1 MVSTREL
8 KEMEFFKDFHE
19 SELSELASLASH
31 TRWKEGETIFHAG
44 TPAGTLYL
52 LRVGT
57 ILLCFPN
64 GRSMP
69 LRDGGHAIGWSS
81 LVSPFR
87 YTATAVCLSEVRLY
101 EFSGRELYRLIQMN
115 AAFGQK
121 LMQKIAQIME
131 QRNHY
136 RQGTPV
142 NIRQE

>member
-8 KEMEFFKDFHE
+8 KEMEFFNGFQE
-19 SELSELASLASH
+19 SELSDLASIASH

-44 TPAGTLYL
+44 SPAGALYL

-57 ILLCFPN
+57 ILLCFPS

-69 LRDGGHAIGWSS
+69 LRDAGHAIGWSS

-87 YTATAVCLSEVRLY
+87 YTASAVCLSEVRLY

-115 AAFGQK
+115 ATFGQK
-121 LMQKIAQIME
+121 LMRKIAEIME
-131 QRNHY
+131 QRSHY
-136 RQGTPV
+136 RQGTAV
-142 NIRQE
+142 NMQQQ

>member
-8 KEMEFFKDFHE
+8 RETEFLRDFHE
-19 SELSELASLASH
+19 SELSDLAGIAAH

-44 TPAGTLYL
+44 ALAAALYL

-69 LRDGGHAIGWSS
+69 LRDEGHAVGWSS

-87 YTATAVCLSEVRLY
+87 YTATAVCLSDVRLY

-115 AAFGQK
+115 ALFGQR

-131 QRNHY
+131 QRDRY
-136 RQGTPV
+136 RRGTPV
-142 NIRQE
+142 SFGRD